1 VSTLTGAFWDW
12 VDNRYI
18 IRRALLVA
26 TFALTVHAYFWAI
39 RFAETTDKDGGELGL
54 VIAAV
59 TAPISLLMGTIAK
72 IYSDG
77 RGT

>member
-1 VSTLTGAFWDW
+1 MNALSAAFWDW

-18 IRRALLVA
+18 IRRLLLVA
-26 TFALTVHAYFWAI
+26 TFALTTHSYFWAI
-39 RFAETTDKDGGELGL
+39 RFAEETTKSGAELGL

-72 IYSDG
+72 IYADG